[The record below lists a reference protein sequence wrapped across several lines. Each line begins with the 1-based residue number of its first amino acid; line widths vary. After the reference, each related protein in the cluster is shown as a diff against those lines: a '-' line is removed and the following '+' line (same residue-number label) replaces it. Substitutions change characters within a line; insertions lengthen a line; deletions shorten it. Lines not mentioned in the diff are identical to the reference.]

1 VLFRSPHSIVAADE
15 SDEARSARGRL
26 AGDACLITAGAFG
39 LLTAVAGGLVLGG
52 VLPPVGSGPP
62 TVAGALM
69 ASVLLILSLG
79 GVVVGPVAAWLLHG
93 RRIDVAAV
101 VGAGAGIV
109 GGILAVQGLVL
120 LAMLSSE
127 ATRLVANG
135 ELLGPLAVLVLV
147 GLGFVALM
155 VWQDIDA
162 VRDLSAARGE
172 HRRLDIIRI
181 VCTILFVVFAAT
193 VIGINV
199 ANPKSEIGEAAI
211 FATAGGVF
219 AGVLTAVADVVV
231 SIAERRRRAF

>member
-1 VLFRSPHSIVAADE
+1 MTASRA
-15 SDEARSARGRL
+15 RL

-39 LLTAVAGGLVLGG
+39 VLTAVAGGLVLGG

-101 VGAGAGIV
+101 VGVGFGLPAGAGV
-109 GGILAVQGLVL
+109 VVGLVL
-120 LAMLSSE
+120 LGMLSGE
-127 ATRLVANG
+127 ATRLVANS

-155 VWQDIDA
+155 VWQNVDA
-162 VRDLSAARGE
+162 VRDLSPSRSE
-172 HRRLDIIRI
+172 HRRLDIVRI
-181 VCTILFVVFAAT
+181 VCTILFVLFAAT
-193 VIGINV
+193 VVGINV
-199 ANPKSEIGEAAI
+199 ANPNSEVGEAAI
-211 FATAGGVF
+211 FAMAGSVV
-219 AGVLTAVADVVV
+219 AGVVTAVADIVVGV
-231 SIAERRRRAF
+231 AQRRRRAF